1 MPLILKV
8 LFFNDMNQLPQPK
21 NNRQEVLLT
30 LIKNG
35 KVSIEDYP
43 KLSGFRTRVSE
54 LILDHGL
61 ILKSLPV
68 NAVNKFGRTI
78 TYVEHHLEE
87 KHIDTAIKIYNSISN
102 G

>member
-1 MPLILKV
+1 MK
-8 LFFNDMNQLPQPK
+8 QLPIPT

-54 LILDHGL
+54 LALNYGL
-61 ILKSLPV
+61 VLKTIPIKST
-68 NAVNKFGRTI
+68 NKFGRTI
-78 TYVEHHLEE
+78 VFNEHHLEDV
-87 KHIDTAIKIYNSISN
+87 HIDKAIAIYNSLN
-102 G
+102 Q

>member
-1 MPLILKV
+1 MKR
-8 LFFNDMNQLPQPK
+8 QLPQPK

-43 KLSGFRTRVSE
+43 YLSGFRTRVSE
-54 LILDHGL
+54 LVLYYGL
-61 ILKSLPV
+61 ILNTKPVKST
-68 NAVNKFGRTI
+68 NKFGRTI
-78 TYVEHHLEE
+78 TFAEHHLEE
-87 KHIDTAIKIYNSISN
+87 VNIEKAIAIYNTINN

>member
-1 MPLILKV
+1 MS
-8 LFFNDMNQLPQPK
+8 QLPHPK

-35 KVSIEDYP
+35 KVSIEDFP

-54 LILDHGL
+54 LVLDYGL
-61 ILKSLPV
+61 VLNTKPIKST
-68 NAVNKFGRTI
+68 NKFGRTI
-78 TYVEHHLEE
+78 TFAEHHLEE
-87 KHIDTAIKIYNSISN
+87 IHIDKAIAIYNTINN

>member
-1 MPLILKV
+1 
-8 LFFNDMNQLPQPK
+8 MNLLPQPK

-35 KVSIEDYP
+35 KVSIVDYP

-61 ILKSLPV
+61 TLKSIPV
-68 NAVNKFGRTI
+68 NSVNKFGRTI
-78 TYVEHHLEE
+78 TYVEHHLVE
-87 KHIDTAIKIYNSISN
+87 KYIDTAIEIYNSIN
-102 G
+102 K